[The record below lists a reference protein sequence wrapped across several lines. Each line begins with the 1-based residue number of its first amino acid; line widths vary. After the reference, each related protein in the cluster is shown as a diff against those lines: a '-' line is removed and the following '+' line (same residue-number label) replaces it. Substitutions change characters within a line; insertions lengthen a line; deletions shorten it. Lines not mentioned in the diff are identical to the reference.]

1 MQMPYAELTHVRLH
15 YSLEGREDMPLLV
28 LVHSLGTSLTLWN
41 DVTPALASRHR
52 ILRYDLRGHG
62 KSSVPAG
69 PYSIADLS
77 QDLLELLE
85 LLKVDCSN
93 ICGLSI
99 GGQIAMWLGA
109 HVPRRFGK
117 LIMAN
122 TAARI
127 GTVEGWNE
135 RIARVHS
142 EGLSGIADEAMTRWF
157 TDAFG
162 QRAAA
167 RVTEMRSALAATSA
181 EGYIASCAALR
192 DSDLSAVLPLIEAP
206 VMVICGAS
214 DPVTTTGD
222 GRSLAGAMRRASL
235 IELDA
240 AHISAVEQPVSF
252 SSAALDFL
260 NSEEVGHG

>member
-1 MQMPYAELTHVRLH
+1 MPYAELTHVRLH

-28 LVHSLGTSLTLWN
+28 LVHSLGTDLTLWN
-41 DVTPALASRHR
+41 DVTSTLAIRHR

-62 KSSVPAG
+62 MSSVPAG
-69 PYSIADLS
+69 PYSIADMS

-85 LLKVDCSN
+85 MLKVDFCDV
-93 ICGLSI
+93 CGLSI

-109 HVPRRFGK
+109 HVPEKFRR

-135 RIARVHS
+135 RIARVRS
-142 EGLSGIADEAMTRWF
+142 EGLSGIAEEAMNRWF
-157 TDAFG
+157 TDAFRR
-162 QRAAA
+162 RAAA
-167 RVTEMRSALAATSA
+167 RVAEMRSALAATPP
-181 EGYIASCAALR
+181 EGYISCCAALR
-192 DSDLSAVLPLIEAP
+192 DSNLSALLPMIEAR
-206 VMVICGAS
+206 VMVICGAN
-214 DPVTTTGD
+214 DPVTTTGE

-252 SSAALDFL
+252 SSAALDFF
-260 NSEEVGHG
+260 NSEGVDHG